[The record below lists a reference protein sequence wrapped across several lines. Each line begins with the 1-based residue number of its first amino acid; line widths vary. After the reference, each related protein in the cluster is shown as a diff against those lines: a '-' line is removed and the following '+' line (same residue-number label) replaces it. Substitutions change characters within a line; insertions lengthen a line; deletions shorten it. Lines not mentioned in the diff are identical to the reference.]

1 MSTDP
6 LTLHTAAQVRAID
19 RQAIDRLGIDGYA
32 LMTRAGAAAHALLE
46 SVWPQAQRVLVV
58 CGSGNNAGDGYVL
71 ARLARRARLDVVTVR
86 LFDPAGLSGD
96 AQRAWE
102 DFAAEGGVAVPWDE
116 TLLAETDLI
125 VDAIFGT
132 GLSRPVAGPIRSCI
146 EAINASALPV
156 LALDVPSGLDAD
168 SGRVLGV
175 AVRAAC
181 CITFVG
187 GKLGF
192 YLGEGPDHTGRIV
205 LDPLGLPPEASES
218 IDCVAMLMSRAG
230 IGAALPP
237 RRASAHKGDFGH
249 VLVVGGGP
257 GMPGAARLCGEGALR
272 AGAGRVT
279 VACAPQNVAAVV
291 TERPELMCVGIERD
305 RELEGLLERVDIV
318 ALGPGL
324 GTEHW
329 SHALFERVIATE
341 LPLVID
347 ADALNLLAR
356 EPRGRGDW
364 VLTPHPGEAARLLE
378 CDTTRVQ
385 ADRIGSA
392 RELVDRFGGVV
403 VLKGAGSLV
412 VREGELPR
420 ICGRGNPGMAGPGM
434 GDVLTGVI
442 AGIAAQSRDLWA
454 AALAGVYVHA
464 LAGDRVA
471 AARGAR
477 GLLAGDILD
486 RLPECLNDP
495 T

>member
-1 MSTDP
+1 MSSNP
-6 LTLHTAAQVRAID
+6 LTLHSAAQVRAID
-19 RQAIDRLGIDGYA
+19 RQAIERLGIDGYA
-32 LMTRAGAAAHALLE
+32 LMARAGAAAYGLLE
-46 SVWPQAQRVLVV
+46 SLWPRARRILVV

-71 ARLARRARLDVVTVR
+71 ARLARRAHLDVVTVR
-86 LFDPAGLSGD
+86 LFDPAQLSGD
-96 AQRAWE
+96 AKRAWE

-116 TLLAETDLI
+116 ALLAGTDVI

-132 GLSRPVAGPIRSCI
+132 GLSRSIEGSIRSCI
-146 EAINASALPV
+146 DAINASGTPV

-168 SGRVLGV
+168 TGRVMGA

-192 YLGEGPDHTGRIV
+192 YLGDGPDHTGRVV

-218 IDCVAMLMSRAG
+218 IDCVAMLLSPAV
-230 IGAALPP
+230 IPAALPP

-279 VACAPQNVAAVV
+279 VACAPQNVVSIV
-291 TERPELMCVGIERD
+291 TGRPELMCVGIDRD
-305 RELEGLLERVDIV
+305 RELEALLERVDIV

-324 GTEHW
+324 ATEHW

-341 LPLVID
+341 LPLIID

-378 CDTTRVQ
+378 QDTGRVQ
-385 ADRIGSA
+385 ADRISSA
-392 RELVDRFGGVV
+392 RELVDRYGGVA

-412 VREGELPR
+412 VCEGELPR
-420 ICGRGNPGMAGPGM
+420 ICGRGNPGMAAPGM

-442 AGIAAQSRDLWA
+442 AGIAAQSRDLWT
-454 AALAGVYVHA
+454 AALAGVYLHA

-471 AARGAR
+471 AERGQR
-477 GLLAGDILD
+477 GLLAGDVIE

-495 T
+495 S